1 MVFGH
6 EVHSLGAH
14 CLCLDH
20 TARHEPL
27 ACGEDDLA
35 VRFRRLVG
43 RAAHRDL
50 PVLVGLHGLDEDLE
64 GLADPL
70 LGTLRGEL
78 LGQLR
83 DVGEA
88 FGDDVGVQLVL
99 VTDRFGALLVGV
111 PEDADGVQAR
121 SGEEAFQFGEIR
133 LGLPGKPTMKFDRAP
148 ACGALPRMVSR
159 SSRKRSVSPNRR
171 IARSTPGAE
180 CWKERSKYGATFGVE
195 VSTSISPGRISAG
208 WR

>member
-20 TARHEPL
+20 KARHESL
-27 ACGEDDLA
+27 ACGEDDMA
-35 VRFRRLVG
+35 VRFRCLVG
-43 RAAHRDL
+43 GAAHRDL
-50 PVLVGLHGLDEDLE
+50 SVLVGLHGFDEDLE
-64 GLADPL
+64 RLADPL

-88 FGDDVGVQLVL
+88 FGDDVGVELVL
-99 VTDRFGALLVGV
+99 VSDGLGALLVGV
-111 PEDADGVQAR
+111 TEDTDGVQPR
-121 SGEEAFQFGEIR
+121 SGQEALQLGEVR

-159 SSRKRSVSPNRR
+159 SSRKRSVSPNLR

-180 CWKERSKYGATFGVE
+180 CWKERSK
-195 VSTSISPGRISAG
+195 
-208 WR
+208 